1 MASAV
6 KLSVAFFIVMLSA
19 IILSVV
25 MLSVVSPFG
34 LGLNWAKVFVISS
47 LSKIIIG
54 VNFRPK
60 AITDVNVKVC
70 LR

>member
-1 MASAV
+1 M
-6 KLSVAFFIVMLSA
+6 LSVAFFIVMLSV
-19 IILSVV
+19 II
-25 MLSVVSPFG
+25 LSVVSPFG
-34 LGLNWAKVFVISS
+34 LGLNWAKVFVSSS

-54 VNFRPK
+54 VNFRPE

>member
-1 MASAV
+1 M
-6 KLSVAFFIVMLSA
+6 LSVAFFIVMLSV

-34 LGLNWAKVFVISS
+34 LRLNWAKVFVSSS

-54 VNFRPK
+54 ANFRTE